1 MNRVILVIVS
11 MLISASTFAQIDG
24 NYNYTIG
31 IKGYNIIQLPKI
43 LQQTNTDDYT
53 TMWLN
58 SGMIKLN
65 DNQIA
70 FRIGG
75 HYYYKRNLT
84 FDNQCETCET
94 AKGNLSDFSIKIGFE
109 KNFNYSVI
117 QPYFGFDIGFRATN
131 FKGDLHAKSASSPNV
146 SYAANSSKNGATF
159 SPVLGI
165 KVNALKNLSFFAES
179 TMDFFYAYERQETV
193 LNDATNTRTFAK
205 YNKLETLLNPVS
217 VGVQFHLV
225 GKN

>member
-11 MLISASTFAQIDG
+11 LFISVSTFAQIDG
-24 NYNYTIG
+24 NYNYSIG
-31 IKGYNIIQLPKI
+31 IKGYSLVQIPKI
-43 LQQTNTDDYT
+43 LQQNNTDDYT

-58 SGMIKLN
+58 GGMIKLN

-94 AKGNLSDFSIKIGFE
+94 AKGNFSDFSIKLGFE
-109 KNFNYSVI
+109 KNFNYSVV
-117 QPYFGFDIGFRATN
+117 QPYFGFDIGFRASN
-131 FKGDLHAKSASSPNV
+131 FKGDIHSKSTSSPTNG
-146 SYAANSSKNGATF
+146 YAANSSKNGATF

-165 KVNALKNLSFFAES
+165 KVNALKNLSIFAES
-179 TMDFFYAYERQETV
+179 TLDFFYAYERQETV
-193 LNDATNTRTFAK
+193 LNDAAKTRTFAK

-217 VGVQFHLV
+217 VGIQFHLV